1 MYWARQIQKHLQHS
15 WAWLLPWVTAVPQLS
30 STETATQDDTSGRL
44 VLKEMIFLSI
54 LIAEIARRGISDLP
68 LQ

>member
-15 WAWLLPWVTAVPQLS
+15 WAWLLLWVTAIPQLS
-30 STETATQDDTSGRL
+30 STETATQDDASGRL
-44 VLKEMIFLSI
+44 VVKEIIFLSI
-54 LIAEIARRGISDLP
+54 LIAETAGRGISDFL